1 MSIGYIRIQNK
12 KDGPIQ
18 NVNTFTEVMIMRI
31 AAQVL
36 NESAKKAGL
45 PIGNM
50 SLLNGISEYD
60 QSTGSAGASD
70 NNPAV
75 TSFRKNS
82 YEHLESSANSLEAVA
97 LEFTSELEE
106 NLFAQARENG
116 NVQEVKEKA
125 KSFVSNYNDTLKRL
139 GRSDSTLNNFYKQML
154 ESAYSENEEELSG
167 IGITAD
173 RNGYLSMDESK
184 FDAADTAAM
193 EKALGS
199 SSAFTTKTGYIASR
213 VANNAESYL
222 ESMSSVYSI
231 GGQNISSY
239 LNHQI
244 DLQG

>member
-12 KDGPIQ
+12 KDVPIQ

-75 TSFRKNS
+75 TAFRKNS

-139 GRSDSTLNNFYKQML
+139 GRSDSTWNNFYRQML